1 MMINAQFGHSK
12 GPSGPSET
20 ELRLC
25 PVGHRLLDAERP
37 YRTDGETKAPK
48 LVSGHVI
55 DLLVHSLYKYL
66 LGINRAPGVG
76 ATQTPDFEAQT
87 SQSDGAAAQ
96 GSSDLRALLENRG
109 GNQTSPQQSP
119 ME

>member
-1 MMINAQFGHSK
+1 MMMINVQFGHSK
-12 GPSGPSET
+12 GPSGPSEI

-55 DLLVHSLYKYL
+55 FSYIHCTNTYWASTE
-66 LGINRAPGVG
+66 R
-76 ATQTPDFEAQT
+76 
-87 SQSDGAAAQ
+87 
-96 GSSDLRALLENRG
+96 
-109 GNQTSPQQSP
+109 
-119 ME
+119 